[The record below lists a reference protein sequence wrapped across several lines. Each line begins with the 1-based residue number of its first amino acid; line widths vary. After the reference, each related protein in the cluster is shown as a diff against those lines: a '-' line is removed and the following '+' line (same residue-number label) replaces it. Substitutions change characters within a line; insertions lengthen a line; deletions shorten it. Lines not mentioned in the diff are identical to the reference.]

1 MRPDGHVT
9 RNCTTGLVCLG
20 SFPGTFSTFIR
31 VVASVTT
38 LCLHI
43 KDWLELLSLRVVQRL
58 RHSGHE
64 HERQRIIIVCNLY
77 ALLYVDMETGSGR
90 NHGCIDSN

>member
-43 KDWLELLSLRVVQRL
+43 KDWLELLVCVTYTHSCLPWRL
-58 RHSGHE
+58 WLQEEVPPPASVAFG
-64 HERQRIIIVCNLY
+64 
-77 ALLYVDMETGSGR
+77 VDQS
-90 NHGCIDSN
+90 H